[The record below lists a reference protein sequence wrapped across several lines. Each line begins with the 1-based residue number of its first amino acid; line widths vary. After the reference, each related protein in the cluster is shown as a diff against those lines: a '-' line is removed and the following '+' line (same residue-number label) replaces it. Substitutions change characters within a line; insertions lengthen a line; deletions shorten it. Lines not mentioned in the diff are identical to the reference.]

1 MLFAAPVVAVT
12 LWLAFSA
19 AAQSRRV
26 DPPPTTTY
34 SSGIVETW
42 DSVTV
47 YVTNPTNS
55 AKTFTVTLRKDDGT
69 VLFSTRRTI
78 APHAI
83 YATFKGCPGQ
93 TRAQSCTMSEVITAR
108 TAALAPSL
116 VYEVP
121 TSDANGFDTGFTRYE
136 ITAGGFSTTTG

>member
-1 MLFAAPVVAVT
+1 MAVI
-12 LWLAFSA
+12 LWLAFSG

-26 DPPPTTTY
+26 DPQPTTTY
-34 SSGIVETW
+34 SSGLVETW
-42 DSVTV
+42 DTVTV

-69 VLFSTRRTI
+69 VLFSTRTSVP
-78 APHAI
+78 AHAT

-93 TRAQSCTMSEVITAR
+93 TRAQSCAMSEVITAR

-116 VYEVP
+116 AYEVP
-121 TSDANGFDTGFTRYE
+121 TSDPNGFDTGFERYE
-136 ITAGGFSTTTG
+136 ITAGGFSASTG